1 MACQLSTLRLRMPS
15 SSDVADAYL
24 KFQAARR
31 VHEACLCRLEASF
44 IVGSPEQVELS
55 ISALLDSSQ
64 TLADRLRDQV
74 FAQLRDEGI
83 DPITRRP
90 L

>member
-1 MACQLSTLRLRMPS
+1 MPRS
-15 SSDVADAYL
+15 PDIADAYL
-24 KFQAARR
+24 MFQAARR

-44 IVGSPEQVELS
+44 INGSAEQVELS

-74 FAQLRDEGI
+74 FAQLREAGI

>member
-1 MACQLSTLRLRMPS
+1 MPRNPE
-15 SSDVADAYL
+15 VTDAYL
-24 KFQAARR
+24 RFQAARR

-55 ISALLDSSQ
+55 ISALMDSSQ
-64 TLADRLRDQV
+64 ALADRLRDQV
-74 FAQLRDEGI
+74 FAQLIDDGI

>member
-1 MACQLSTLRLRMPS
+1 MPRS
-15 SSDVADAYL
+15 PAVTDAYL

-31 VHEACLCRLEASF
+31 VHEACLCRLEASYV
-44 IVGSPEQVELS
+44 VGTPEQVELS

-74 FAQLRDEGI
+74 FAQLMEDGI
-83 DPITRRP
+83 DPITRRS

>member
-1 MACQLSTLRLRMPS
+1 MPRS
-15 SSDVADAYL
+15 PEVTDAYL

-74 FAQLRDEGI
+74 FAQLRDDGI
-83 DPITRRP
+83 DPISRRS

>member
-1 MACQLSTLRLRMPS
+1 MPRNPEIT
-15 SSDVADAYL
+15 DAYL

-44 IVGSPEQVELS
+44 IVGSAEQVELS

-74 FAQLRDEGI
+74 FAQLREEGI

-90 L
+90 IRNDR

>member
-1 MACQLSTLRLRMPS
+1 MPRS
-15 SSDVADAYL
+15 PEVTDAYL
-24 KFQAARR
+24 RLQAARR

-74 FAQLRDEGI
+74 FAQLRDDGI
-83 DPITRRP
+83 DPITRRS

>member
-1 MACQLSTLRLRMPS
+1 MLRSP
-15 SSDVADAYL
+15 AITDAYL

-31 VHEACLCRLEASF
+31 VHEACLCRLEASY
-44 IVGSPEQVELS
+44 IVGTPEQVELS

-74 FAQLRDEGI
+74 FAQLTEDGI
-83 DPITRRP
+83 DPITRRA